1 MIRMLTKTCI
11 YVGVSNITNTIYS
24 LRFGFCKYPFW
35 LISTTFY
42 KFSRQRFFLL
52 SCVSEWISNKI
63 KLQII
68 FVQISRDMWKITIW
82 SNQQWLWLSIP
93 HLYETHGP
101 DWRVSQTDGQIIW
114 TSDAKNK
121 NKEYVISKKHFPH
134 ALLLIHF
141 Q

>member
-1 MIRMLTKTCI
+1 MFACNLFNYFVKISILLLKKRYDSLLTKTCI

-93 HLYETHGP
+93 PFIRNTWTRLESQP
-101 DWRVSQTDGQIIW
+101 DRRTNNLDFRC
-114 TSDAKNK
+114 
-121 NKEYVISKKHFPH
+121 KKK
-134 ALLLIHF
+134 
-141 Q
+141 